1 MKKTLLTILLLPF
14 FANASNNLNA
24 NSSWEEIQSSP
35 MIVLKN
41 DKVKLSQSTASIFD
55 VEYEAGRIYTK
66 EATSDGY
73 YEYTY
78 GAGSHSV
85 PSKYIET
92 GKTIKSGDFDAP
104 LTRTISVFKYEGFGG
119 SNAGVR
125 EVFLFNKEYTIQEKM

>member
-14 FANASNNLNA
+14 FANASNHLNA
-24 NSSWEEIQSSP
+24 ESSWDEIRNSP

-41 DKVKLSQSTASIFD
+41 DKVKLSQNTASVFD
-55 VEYEAGRIYTK
+55 VEYKNGRIHTK
-66 EATSDGY
+66 KATSDGY
-73 YEYTY
+73 HEYMY
-78 GAGSHSV
+78 GSGSYSF

-92 GKTIKSGDFDAP
+92 GKTVKSGDFDAP

-125 EVFLFNKEYTIQEKM
+125 EVF